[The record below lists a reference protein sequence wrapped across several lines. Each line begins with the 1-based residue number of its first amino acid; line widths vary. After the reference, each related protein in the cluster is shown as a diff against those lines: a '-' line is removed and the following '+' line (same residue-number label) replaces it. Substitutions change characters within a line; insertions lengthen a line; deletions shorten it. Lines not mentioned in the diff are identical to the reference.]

1 MVRQI
6 NCGKIKAQS
15 KRSIALKKYFRDYL
29 ILLFFTGIIVA
40 LDQWSKTIVR
50 GNLPIGAIWSPW
62 DWLTPYARIV
72 HWFNTGVVFGLFQ
85 DQGAIFSVLAVFV
98 TAAILYYF
106 PRVERKDWPLRLAM
120 VLQLGGAV
128 GNLIDRLTIGH
139 VTDFISIGNFP
150 VFNIA
155 DASISIGVAVLLL
168 GIWLQEEQEKKQR
181 KAAGSVSP
189 PVDLMSTRQ
198 EPDCE

>member
-1 MVRQI
+1 M
-6 NCGKIKAQS
+6 
-15 KRSIALKKYFRDYL
+15 KKYIRDYF
-29 ILLFFTGIIVA
+29 LLFLFTALIVS
-40 LDQWSKTIVR
+40 LDQLTKAVVR
-50 GNLPIGAIWSPW
+50 DNLPIGAIWSPW

-85 DQGAIFSVLAVFV
+85 DQGIIFSVLAVFV
-98 TAAILYYF
+98 VAAILYYF

-120 VLQLGGAV
+120 VLQLGGAF

-155 DASISIGVAVLLL
+155 DASISCGVAVLLL
-168 GIWLQEEQEKKQR
+168 GIWLQERQEKK
-181 KAAGSVSP
+181 KKTLVESGVLAPDVL
-189 PVDLMSTRQ
+189 PVNEERG
-198 EPDCE
+198 CE